1 MQTNHYFAKINVE
14 ICYNIILQHIEIQFL
29 TKIIGYKFSQDM
41 LETPNRNCVQLTTVF
56 LKKYENFENERQDSC
71 LS

>member
-1 MQTNHYFAKINVE
+1 
-14 ICYNIILQHIEIQFL
+14 
-29 TKIIGYKFSQDM
+29 M

-56 LKKYENFENERQDSC
+56 LKTYENFENERQDSC